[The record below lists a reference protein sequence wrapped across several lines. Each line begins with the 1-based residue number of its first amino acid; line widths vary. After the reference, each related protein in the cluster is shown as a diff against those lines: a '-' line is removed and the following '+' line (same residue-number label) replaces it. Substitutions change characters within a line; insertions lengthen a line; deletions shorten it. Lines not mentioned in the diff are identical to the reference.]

1 MYNIWPTAIAV
12 DTNKRAREEQNYIAQ
27 RRTVEDAR
35 EDETAKLSDAA
46 RAERIQTYGAQG
58 YDTVN
63 LGQTEGIQQRREL
76 HPGAVEQQGAT
87 LESTRAD
94 TKQTGVQTAGME
106 ADNVA
111 EAGKREREAAVR
123 MLDAIEASG
132 ATSVQEIAQR
142 IPPAMAAQL
151 GTDPAKLPQLF
162 EVLGQA
168 PDLPTAL
175 KAMRDG
181 LMGQETVT
189 GTVTGIGP
197 DGKPMFFNTGSRDK
211 PGAVSGVAPDDRM
224 FALNREGKAL
234 SNDYIRAQT
243 GYMNERSRGGAAGAD
258 KQTPEQIAAAAD
270 ALQGTI
276 NDMRTQLNAAVQ
288 SGAITS
294 TGPDSD
300 IVTNLFS
307 GDNPVGRFIG
317 GLTGDPK
324 EGQRKT
330 IDDTATMLLTS
341 LINSPG
347 MSSRLFDSNAEKDT
361 WTAMLGKSGSYEARM
376 EAINKFERF
385 AQARLADPARIGR
398 PPLGAAPT
406 PGADAAPAAPAAP
419 TVSPARRA
427 ELDAM
432 YGRD

>member
-46 RAERIQTYGAQG
+46 RAERIATYGAQG

-63 LGQTEGIQQRREL
+63 LGQTEGIEQRRQL

-87 LESTRAD
+87 LESTRAG
-94 TKQTGVQTAGME
+94 TKQTTVQTEGMV
-106 ADNVA
+106 ADNAA
-111 EAGKREREAAVR
+111 EAGQREREAAVR

-132 ATSVQEIAQR
+132 ATTVQEIAQR

-151 GTDPAKLPQLF
+151 GTDPQKLPQLF
-162 EVLGQA
+162 EVLAQA
-168 PDLPTAL
+168 PDLATGL

-197 DGKPMFFNTGSRDK
+197 DGKPTFYNTGSRDK
-211 PGAVSGVAPDDRM
+211 PGAVAGVKPDDRM
-224 FALNREGKAL
+224 FGLDAEGKRL
-234 SNDYIRAQT
+234 SNEYIKAQT
-243 GYMNERSRGGAAGAD
+243 GYMNERSRGGAAAD
-258 KQTPEQIAAAAD
+258 AAQTPEQAAAAAD

-276 NDMRTQLNAAVQ
+276 NDMRTQLNDAVA

-294 TGPDSD
+294 SGPDAD
-300 IVTNLFS
+300 PIANLFS
-307 GDNPVGRFIG
+307 GDNPAGRFIG
-317 GLTGDPK
+317 ALTGDPK
-324 EGQRKT
+324 EGQRKM

-385 AQARLADPARIGR
+385 AQARLADPNRIGR
-398 PPLGAAPT
+398 PALTATPAP
-406 PGADAAPAAPAAP
+406 GAAPAAPATAP